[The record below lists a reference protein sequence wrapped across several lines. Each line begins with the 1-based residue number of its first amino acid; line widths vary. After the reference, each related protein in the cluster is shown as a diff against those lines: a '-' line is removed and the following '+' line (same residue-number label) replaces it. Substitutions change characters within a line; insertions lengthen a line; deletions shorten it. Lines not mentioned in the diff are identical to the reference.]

1 MKRNWTHDELVET
14 FILLPEEQVLLEHK
28 TPPSQLGFAALLK
41 FVQHEGRFPTHR
53 HEIPPAVIT
62 HLADQLGLDP
72 ALAFQYEWQG
82 RTVEQH
88 RAQIRTFLG
97 LREST
102 SHDLHDL
109 ADWLCTQVAPQEN
122 RLEHIKAAADDR
134 LRSLHIE
141 LPAPKHLDRFID
153 SALNTFEQTFYA
165 STFAALSETTRNALD
180 ALVVTSV
187 EALTTSNADEA
198 ERAAPQA
205 TLSSTPSSR
214 IQAL

>member
-14 FILLPEEQVLLEHK
+14 FSLLPEEQVLLEHK

-41 FVQHEGRFPTHR
+41 FVQHEGRFPTYR

-62 HLADQLGLDP
+62 HLAHQLVLDP

-97 LREST
+97 LHEST
-102 SHDLHDL
+102 SHALHDL

-122 RLEHIKAAADDR
+122 RLEHIKAAADDGV
-134 LRSLHIE
+134 LSS
-141 LPAPKHLDRFID
+141 APRR
-153 SALNTFEQTFYA
+153 
-165 STFAALSETTRNALD
+165 FAARRLLLPYGVHTGHVYPGFR
-180 ALVVTSV
+180 
-187 EALTTSNADEA
+187 
-198 ERAAPQA
+198 A
-205 TLSSTPSSR
+205 TLLHLRRSNGFDLRGHARQT
-214 IQAL
+214 IQPIADINQPRA